1 MNEAHVI
8 ERLEFAVEFASEAQA
23 FDAQPR
29 LSAFLG
35 RVATATI
42 GSVFDEFSTA
52 DGILRLDRL
61 EIDLGRVGGDDL
73 EYQWRERLRERLR
86 SAMQR
91 EIHLQSSGQ
100 SPDGVIRSRRQAQ
113 FEALAGFL
121 SDGHWSW
128 RVPERAGVDELA
140 LRVVRDSGPQ
150 FAEWL
155 RSAAR
160 RERIVPRLVQQ
171 LAERQLESIV
181 ELLSPGHC
189 RGLLC
194 ALAVLLDDAQLPAHG
209 HRARVRRAAWEAL
222 IGSLLSADGSSW
234 AVERAVHRMLAAVD
248 AQRGTASA
256 SSPGRA
262 LDPAGGAGALP
273 AATEPPEGA
282 TVVVASASFAPELAR
297 LRTQLHRALTEGAGE
312 GLAEAWR
319 RFRERAPALLRETL
333 CHQGQS
339 AEIRRRMAAMFSEP
353 MLLEVVELFVPT
365 ERVFIQTAIRHAE
378 EVACSEP
385 IGPLPRHGLKGRL
398 WEFTLTHLLVDR
410 GSAFNRRSYI
420 GGMLQTMAVQEEI
433 DYGQL
438 LHAMAEA
445 LRTSAVVTGL
455 QREML
460 QLLAELE
467 EARLRSR
474 TLLAAYSGTATS
486 THAAATGTQ
495 AAPDTACAEALRVLF
510 ASALAGSDALAL
522 AAVWRPALLHDP
534 AWVREELLRQGQ
546 SGQVR
551 RRMAAGL
558 PEPALVELTELFAP
572 QEGDFVGAAI
582 HAMAPAAAEQLA
594 GARDVRETRQ
604 SLWEFTLTY
613 LLVDRGTG
621 FNKRSYVDSVLRQ
634 MAARESVEY
643 AQFIDAIRAALERV
657 ANPSRLQ
664 RQMRQ
669 MIAELATQHPHGPQP
684 RRREGGTANSVD
696 AEIAKDVPRERLL
709 AALGDRTGGEF
720 ERIWRAWMGRAP
732 ALLRRELLR
741 LGRSASRRRRL
752 IENLAEAMRPAL
764 LSVLVP
770 QEGEFIAKAIDLC
783 AAGAARAGSRIGAPA
798 RIRNKLWEFTLTFV
812 LTSEGEGFN
821 RRSYAAF
828 ILRKLAARDGIR
840 YGSLLHHIT
849 AVLRGM
855 AAPGAVQGSL
865 LHILLDL
872 ALAEAAAPAATPSA
886 PARAGEGNAKI
897 GKPSRHAAQ
906 RIATPPKTDR
916 VPSRTQQPGS
926 ENDVET
932 LRRLA
937 ARGNVGALE
946 SALRDRGAAHR
957 FIEASTPELLSRLL
971 YSLRPADHYA
981 VQRCADCMAF
991 ACRGYGAGAER
1002 IEQLKWRFVFQYL
1015 FEEGRPFSAADFAR
1029 RFAAYL
1035 AANLRVA
1042 APVEWVRDLL
1052 RGTGSRADGGDPD
1065 LADAMAAAAA
1075 GKARDAAA
1083 RRAEAAATNK
1093 PSAEAE
1099 PIYIFN
1105 AGLVLVAP
1113 YLPRLLE
1120 ALGLIADNAF
1130 VDAAAVERGIGLLQF
1145 AASGGTDCPETELV
1159 LNKLLC
1165 GAELEL
1171 PVAREIVLTDRER
1184 LTVEELLRA
1193 MIEHWSALG
1202 STSIAGLRESFL
1214 QREGRLVHK
1223 QDAWHLLVEPRAF
1236 DMLLDRLPWS
1246 FATIKYSWMKE
1257 IVHVDWR

>member
-8 ERLEFAVEFASEAQA
+8 DRLEFAVEFASEAQA

-42 GSVFDEFSTA
+42 DSVFDEFSSA
-52 DGILRLDRL
+52 DRILRLDRL
-61 EIDLGRVGGDDL
+61 EIDLGRVGGGDL
-73 EYQWRERLRERLR
+73 ELQWQERLRERLR
-86 SAMQR
+86 AAMQR

-100 SPDGVIRSRRQAQ
+100 SPDGAIRSRREAQ
-113 FEALAGFL
+113 FEALTGFL
-121 SDGHWSW
+121 TDGHWSW

-160 RERIVPRLVQQ
+160 RGRIVPRLVRQ
-171 LAERQLESIV
+171 LAERQLERIV
-181 ELLSPGHC
+181 ELLSPGDS
-189 RGLLC
+189 RGLLS
-194 ALAVLLDDAQLPAHG
+194 ALAVLLEDARLQSPAHG
-209 HRARVRRAAWEAL
+209 HRARARRAAWEAL
-222 IGSLLSADGSSW
+222 IGSLTSTGGSSG
-234 AVERAVHRMLAAVD
+234 AVERAVHRMLTAVD
-248 AQRGTASA
+248 ALRGAGSA
-256 SSPGRA
+256 SSPDRARDPLGGARA
-262 LDPAGGAGALP
+262 LPIGRDSPEGE
-273 AATEPPEGA
+273 AATA
-282 TVVVASASFAPELAR
+282 ASASFAAELAR
-297 LRTQLHRALTEGAGE
+297 LRTQLHRALSDDAGE

-333 CHQGQS
+333 RHQGQS

-353 MLLEVVELFVPT
+353 MLLEVVELFVPS
-365 ERVFIQTAIRHAE
+365 ERGFIQTAIRHAE

-410 GSAFNRRSYI
+410 GSAFNRRSYMS
-420 GGMLQTMAVQEEI
+420 GLLQTMAVQEEI
-433 DYGQL
+433 DYGEL

-455 QREML
+455 QRQML

-474 TLLAAYSGTATS
+474 TLLAAYAGTAAS
-486 THAAATGTQ
+486 LRVDAADGAP
-495 AAPDTACAEALRVLF
+495 AAQDTTCTEALRVLF
-510 ASALAGSDALAL
+510 VASLAGSDAHAL
-522 AAVWRPALLHDP
+522 AAVWPPALLHDA
-534 AWVREELLRQGQ
+534 AWLREELLRQGQ

-572 QEGDFVGAAI
+572 HEGEFVGAAI

-594 GARDVRETRQ
+594 GARDAREARQ

-613 LLVDRGTG
+613 LLVDRGSG

-634 MAARESVEY
+634 MAVRESIEY
-643 AQFIDAIRAALERV
+643 AQFIDAIRVALERV
-657 ANPSRLQ
+657 INPSRLQ
-664 RQMRQ
+664 RQMRLL
-669 MIAELATQHPHGPQP
+669 IAELTTRHPHGPQP
-684 RRREGGTANSVD
+684 RREESGTANGAD
-696 AEIAKDVPRERLL
+696 AQIAKEVPSERLL
-709 AALGDRTGGEF
+709 AALADRTGGEF
-720 ERIWRAWMGRAP
+720 ERIRRAWAGRAP

-741 LGRSASRRRRL
+741 LARSASRRRRL

-764 LSVLVP
+764 LSALVP
-770 QEGEFIAKAIDLC
+770 QESEFIVNAIDLC
-783 AAGAARAGSRIGAPA
+783 AAGAARAGSRIGAPPQV
-798 RIRNKLWEFTLTFV
+798 RNKLWEFTLTFV
-812 LTSEGEGFN
+812 LTEQGEGFN

-840 YGSLLHHIT
+840 YDALLHNIT

-855 AAPGAVQGSL
+855 AAPGRVQGSL
-865 LHILLDL
+865 LHVLMEL
-872 ALAEAAAPAATPSA
+872 AVAESPAPAASPG
-886 PARAGEGNAKI
+886 ARAQADGRGA
-897 GKPSRHAAQ
+897 GTDKPSRPAAQ
-906 RIATPPKTDR
+906 RIPAPAKTDR
-916 VPSRTQQPGS
+916 VPSRTQPHGRDNS
-926 ENDVET
+926 VET
-932 LRRLA
+932 LRRHA
-937 ARGNVGALE
+937 ARGSIGALE

-957 FIEASTPELLSRLL
+957 LIEASTREFLSRLL

-981 VQRCADCMAF
+981 VQRYAEGMAF
-991 ACRGYGAGAER
+991 ACGGYATER

-1042 APVEWVRDLL
+1042 APVAWVRDLL
-1052 RGTGSRADGGDPD
+1052 ARTASRADGGDPE

-1075 GKARDAAA
+1075 GEAR
-1083 RRAEAAATNK
+1083 AAATAD
-1093 PSAEAE
+1093 PPAAEGE

-1120 ALGLIADNAF
+1120 ALGLTADNAF
-1130 VDAAAVERGIGLLQF
+1130 IDAAAVERGIGLLQF

-1159 LNKLLC
+1159 LNKILC
-1165 GAELEL
+1165 GAELDL
-1171 PVAREIVLTDRER
+1171 PVAREILLTDRER

-1193 MIEHWSALG
+1193 MIEHWSAIG

-1214 QREGRLVHK
+1214 QREGRLVHR
-1223 QDAWHLLVEPRAF
+1223 QDTWHLQVEPRPF